1 MRSRQ
6 KCFLLL
12 SHFPHLTSLRGFFTS
27 LEAFRNCLLYK
38 WSSKPTIINEYGTN
52 LKIRFFGNFKKKN
65 EQYKKRI
72 VRFSLQFLK
81 PKRLL
86 SRPRLIYSR
95 ISHYH
100 YPLIMSL
107 FLVSVKFFQRLIDG
121 TNGKSHNTVIVAINC
136 FDKRT
141 SQALDTICACFISII
156 TSC

>member
-1 MRSRQ
+1 M
-6 KCFLLL
+6 FLTFVPFSSSYQFKRLFYL
-12 SHFPHLTSLRGFFTS
+12 VGSFPEL
-27 LEAFRNCLLYK
+27 
-38 WSSKPTIINEYGTN
+38 PTIQVV
-52 LKIRFFGNFKKKN
+52 FKTYNNKRIWNKSKNQVFWKFQKKN

-72 VRFSLQFLK
+72 VRFSLQFIK